1 MPTKNGLAIGAMTL
15 LCLVA
20 TAAGQFE
27 VSPDHPDEPVAKKA
41 SPQRAEV
48 AAKIAEQQKILES
61 CQIQIRSKSQEV
73 EAALQ
78 DLIANGNEGGQA
90 EALWIRERELEKL
103 QKRLASEIRSA
114 EATLASLQNRL
125 GTLAAQTEEPV
136 PGTVKPHPAK
146 TQRKPRPA
154 GTLRASARARQ

>member
-27 VSPDHPDEPVAKKA
+27 VSPDHPDERVAKA

-61 CQIQIRSKSQEV
+61 CQVQIRSKSQEV

-78 DLIANGNEGGQA
+78 DLIANGNEGGKA

-146 TQRKPRPA
+146 TQRKPRP
-154 GTLRASARARQ
+154 